1 MSFGSLASKQPGA
14 INTNEVLYT
23 APAGKLVEGKVYI
36 VNQNSSPIKFRVGLS
51 TGGVGDYNPASGYII
66 FNQELAVGEYFQSD
80 NIYFAN
86 GQSVVIRSDSTAVN
100 FNLLGFESDDTLG
113 SGFVAE
119 KVTVGSNDNELMF
132 TASGED
138 FTGNLYVCN
147 RSSFDTR
154 VRVGLGTTDRDYIEY
169 NYTVERE
176 TTHFR
181 EGLRI
186 GSGEMVY
193 VRSDDPGTNFVLTGY
208 YGASVSNVFPNN
220 VGVGSTL
227 QATDVYAVESVAIG
241 ISDPA
246 NNALKVIGSSEL
258 TDVRVT
264 DSLSVDVDVNVS
276 GIITAAG
283 GFASGTGNPV
293 EITLSG
299 SDLTFTV
306 QGVGTTTLTL
316 F

>member
-1 MSFGSLASKQPGA
+1 
-14 INTNEVLYT
+14 
-23 APAGKLVEGKVYI
+23 
-36 VNQNSSPIKFRVGLS
+36 
-51 TGGVGDYNPASGYII
+51 
-66 FNQELAVGEYFQSD
+66 
-80 NIYFAN
+80 
-86 GQSVVIRSDSTAVN
+86 
-100 FNLLGFESDDTLG
+100 
-113 SGFVAE
+113 
-119 KVTVGSNDNELMF
+119 MF
-132 TASGED
+132 TASDD

-154 VRVGLGTTDRDYIEY
+154 VRVGLGSTDKDYIEY

-181 EGLRI
+181 ENLKV
-186 GSGEMVY
+186 GSGEMIY
-193 VRSDDPGTNFVLTGY
+193 IRSDDAGTNFVLTGY
-208 YGASVSNVFPNN
+208 YGSSTTNSFPNN

-241 ISDPA
+241 ISDPG

-258 TDVRVT
+258 TDVRIT
-264 DSLSVDVDVNVS
+264 DTLNVDVDVNVS
-276 GIITAAG
+276 GIVTAAN
-283 GFASGTGNPV
+283 GFASGNGNPV
-293 EITLSG
+293 EITVAG